1 MPNLN
6 KLEPPMACSI
16 TNAHNDYDEP
26 SEADIKEAE
35 LKAAEVYRSRF
46 FENND
51 LGYVCEMLERVSD
64 ENIETLANL
73 FEGAAI
79 GGNDGDITLEIL
91 YIFDAIGKSIK
102 KLTDDYAADQ
112 DYKL

>member
-64 ENIETLANL
+64 ENIETASN
-73 FEGAAI
+73 I
-79 GGNDGDITLEIL
+79 GMNTLKMEHNEP
-91 YIFDAIGKSIK
+91 DAEMVRKALKI
-102 KLTDDYAADQ
+102 Q
-112 DYKL
+112 